1 MGPPRAVHRP
11 LIFLFPVAS
20 LHRFSLRLSLL
31 APLRLRASAMAA
43 SPSPPSRW
51 PQPRTSLRM
60 GFLALLVGFL
70 AASAPAREAEATGV
84 LRQVVGG
91 GDGGTFFEPFNVTYD
106 HRAVI
111 LGGERRML
119 VSAGLHYPRATPEVS
134 TEAFVSGA
142 FARWRGWPRRR
153 ESDGVGGSGE
163 QEPSLVWR
171 STASNFDRWWSSLA
185 SDFLFA
191 AVFGFGCSALCV
203 SLEQSRLRCAVGFVS
218 VAFQWGVN
226 PFCSSF

>member
-1 MGPPRAVHRP
+1 MGPLAQSTAPD
-11 LIFLFPVAS
+11 IS
-20 LHRFSLRLSLL
+20 LPPCVRLLPRFSLLSLL

-153 ESDGVGGSGE
+153 ESDGVGGSGGR
-163 QEPSLVWR
+163 EPSLVWR
-171 STASNFDRWWSSLA
+171 SAASIGGGVCWPPTFYSPRCLGSAALPSASHWSRVVCDA
-185 SDFLFA
+185 
-191 AVFGFGCSALCV
+191 
-203 SLEQSRLRCAVGFVS
+203 RLGL
-218 VAFQWGVN
+218 
-226 PFCSSF
+226 